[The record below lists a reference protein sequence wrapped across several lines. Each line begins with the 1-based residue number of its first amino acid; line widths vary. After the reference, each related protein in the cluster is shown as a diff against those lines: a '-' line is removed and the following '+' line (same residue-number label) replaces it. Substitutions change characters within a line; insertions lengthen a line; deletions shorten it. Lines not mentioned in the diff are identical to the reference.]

1 MQLAESVEVYLE
13 DGLRGDA
20 EDSQSLPS
28 TIVDC
33 TSQPFRVV
41 REGAIPVDRL
51 REIVP
56 DLLGI
61 GEEPAEMTSDP
72 AETPGESSQL

>member
-1 MQLAESVEVYLE
+1 
-13 DGLRGDA
+13 
-20 EDSQSLPS
+20 
-28 TIVDC
+28 
-33 TSQPFRVV
+33 VV
-41 REGAIPVDRL
+41 RDGAIPVHRL

-61 GEEPAEMTSDP
+61 GEEPAEMTPDP